1 LSEIINRKHQ
11 SKTVNATTKSSLKCR
26 IRPSMCEGTSQHLN
40 GLQMTREIVTNQTI
54 NRERTI
60 QATGTD

>member
-1 LSEIINRKHQ
+1 
-11 SKTVNATTKSSLKCR
+11 
-26 IRPSMCEGTSQHLN
+26 MCEGTSQHLN
-40 GLQMTREIVTNQTI
+40 GLQMIREIVTNQTI